1 MFPPH
6 YMPYQNC
13 CYGIR
18 GPLQT
23 FLLVPQSRYQN
34 PDYSS
39 KRNGP
44 YRAAP
49 VGYFILFTGSIRH
62 YSPSHGRLNEPAA
75 GAALRES
82 HPSGQRVQAD
92 GIIAKQLARAAYGW
106 VGTAGH
112 LIWPS
117 FMRDHPHRWSWR
129 TRRIAFP
136 LRQWAVNRRYSSPDI
151 TV

>member
-1 MFPPH
+1 MVE
-6 YMPYQNC
+6 
-13 CYGIR
+13 
-18 GPLQT
+18 T
-23 FLLVPQSRYQN
+23 
-34 PDYSS
+34 
-39 KRNGP
+39 
-44 YRAAP
+44 
-49 VGYFILFTGSIRH
+49 
-62 YSPSHGRLNEPAA
+62 AA
-75 GAALRES
+75 GFTASRDF
-82 HPSGQRVQAD
+82 HPSQVLCELPPLLAAVAGQRVQAD